1 MRAPPYQVETGVN
14 QIPVNGLG
22 NIQASW
28 GTFVII
34 GSGKTGLDAIC
45 YLLDMNVNPD
55 KIMWIVTNEAWCL
68 NRKVY
73 NMENLWS
80 GIEWQFLSVLESDD
94 INDAFL
100 KYEEKGIF
108 MRIDKNYW
116 PTKLREATINEEQL
130 EKLRSVKNVI
140 RQGRVKAL
148 FKETIEFENGSRF
161 QVEMA
166 NPVFVD
172 CTSRPGPKD
181 RSVLSPVFQGDK
193 INLQLIA
200 V

>member
-1 MRAPPYQVETGVN
+1 MRAPPYKVEAGVN
-14 QIPVNGLG
+14 QIPVNGLA

-100 KYEEKGIF
+100 KYEE
-108 MRIDKNYW
+108 
-116 PTKLREATINEEQL
+116 PL
-130 EKLRSVKNVI
+130 
-140 RQGRVKAL
+140 GR
-148 FKETIEFENGSRF
+148 N
-161 QVEMA
+161 
-166 NPVFVD
+166 
-172 CTSRPGPKD
+172 
-181 RSVLSPVFQGDK
+181 
-193 INLQLIA
+193 
-200 V
+200 

>member
-1 MRAPPYQVETGVN
+1 
-14 QIPVNGLG
+14 
-22 NIQASW
+22 
-28 GTFVII
+28 
-34 GSGKTGLDAIC
+34 
-45 YLLDMNVNPD
+45 MNVNPD
-55 KIMWIVTNEAWCL
+55 RIVWIVTNEAWCL

-73 NMENLWS
+73 NMKNLWE
-80 GIEWQFLSVLESDD
+80 GIEWQFLSVLESYD

-100 KYEEKGIF
+100 KYEEKGIM

-130 EKLRSVKNVI
+130 KKLRSVKNVI

-148 FKETIEFENGSRF
+148 FEKTIEFENGSKF
-161 QVEMA
+161 EVETA

-172 CTSRPGPKD
+172 CTSRPDSKN
-181 RSVLSPVFQGDK
+181 RSKLSPVFQGDK